1 MSTSSIPTLK
11 NALHD
16 ALVALQAT
24 TLANVQVT
32 YGFPAAH
39 MQDEFIW
46 LGDVTPSQQEP
57 VFLGRQSRNEDYTL
71 ELLVRVRRRTASQ
84 QTVTE
89 RAFAIAGV
97 IETLLRTDP
106 SVGNVVRTAIVTSMG
121 LNELVSDDGMD
132 RMAIVPVLVNVQ
144 NRI

>member
-24 TLANVQVT
+24 TLAGVQIT
-32 YGFPAAH
+32 YGFPAGH
-39 MQDEFIW
+39 IQDDLIW
-46 LGDVTPSQQEP
+46 LGDATPSTQEP
-57 VFLGRQSRNEDYTL
+57 VFLGRNSRNEDYTL
-71 ELLVRVRRRTASQ
+71 ALLVRSRRRTSTQ

-89 RAFAIAGV
+89 RAFTIAGV
-97 IETLLRTDP
+97 IESLLRTDP

-121 LNELVSDDGMD
+121 LTELASDDGLD
-132 RMAIVPVLVNVQ
+132 RMAIVPVLVNVN